1 MSLIKYLRI
10 FTLRL
15 KTKKK
20 LENIP
25 KMAVEKKNLHAKIQ
39 TGFIRTK
46 TLLIIKELRNF
57 QTTTEIKI
65 FSPLIFLLSSRM
77 INFRI

>member
-1 MSLIKYLRI
+1 
-10 FTLRL
+10 
-15 KTKKK
+15 
-20 LENIP
+20 
-25 KMAVEKKNLHAKIQ
+25 MAVDKKNLHSKIQ

-65 FSPLIFLLSSRM
+65 FSP
-77 INFRI
+77 